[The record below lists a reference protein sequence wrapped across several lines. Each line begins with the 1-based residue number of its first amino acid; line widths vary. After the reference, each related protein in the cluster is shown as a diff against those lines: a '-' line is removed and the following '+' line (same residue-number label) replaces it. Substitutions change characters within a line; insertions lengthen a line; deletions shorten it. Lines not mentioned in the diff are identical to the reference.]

1 MALLSPR
8 LDWTQAQTKWAATLN
23 PIVSN
28 PLVSGL
34 ILSNVVVAS
43 GANTIN
49 HLLGRALQGFL
60 VILNSAAVTYYDSQ
74 STNQRPDLTLILNAS
89 GASTISLYVF

>member
-1 MALLSPR
+1 MGLLSPR
-8 LDWTQAQTKWAATLN
+8 LEWQQAQTKWAATLN

-34 ILSNVVVAS
+34 ILSDVKLTS
-43 GANTIN
+43 GANVIN
-49 HLLGRALQGFL
+49 HLLGRALQGYI

-74 STNQRPDLTLILNAS
+74 ATNQKPELTLILNAS
-89 GASTISLYVF
+89 GVATVSLYVF

>member
-8 LDWTQAQTKWAATLN
+8 LDWSQAQTKWAATLN

-34 ILSNVVVAS
+34 ILSNIKVTT

-49 HLLGRALQGFL
+49 HLLGRDLQGYI
-60 VILNSAAVTYYDSQ
+60 VILNSASITYYDSQ
-74 STNQRPDLTLILNAS
+74 ATNQRPQLTLILNAS
-89 GASTISLYVF
+89 GDATISLYVF

>member
-8 LDWTQAQTKWAATLN
+8 LDWTQAQTKWSATLN

-34 ILSNVVVAS
+34 ILSDVKLAS
-43 GANTIN
+43 GANVVN
-49 HLLGRALQGFL
+49 HLLGRALQGYL
-60 VILNSAAVTYYDSQ
+60 VVLNSAAITLYDSQ
-74 STNQRPDLTLILNAS
+74 LTNQKPELTLILNAS
-89 GASTISLYVF
+89 GTATVSLYVF

>member
-8 LDWTQAQTKWAATLN
+8 LDWSQAQTKWAATLN

-34 ILSNVVVAS
+34 ILSNIKVTT

-49 HLLGRALQGFL
+49 HLLGRDLQGYI
-60 VILNSAAVTYYDSQ
+60 VILNSASITYYDSQ
-74 STNQRPDLTLILNAS
+74 AANQRPQLTLILNAS
-89 GASTISLYVF
+89 GDATISLYVF

>member
-8 LDWTQAQTKWAATLN
+8 LDWSQAQTKWAATLN

-34 ILSNVVVAS
+34 ILSDIKVTT

-49 HLLGRALQGFL
+49 HLLGRDLQGYI
-60 VILNSAAVTYYDSQ
+60 VILNSAAITYYDSQ
-74 STNQRPDLTLILNAS
+74 ATNQRPQLTLILNAS
-89 GASTISLYVF
+89 GDATISLYVF